1 MSEGLDEWGQP
12 FQNTHVGTVCSHI
25 EEVFVGTGL
34 LQGIKNL
41 YNSIAGILLTNKIYE
56 CI

>member
-1 MSEGLDEWGQP
+1 MSEGLDGWGQP
-12 FQNTHVGTVCSHI
+12 FQNTHIGTVCSHI